1 VNTLTGALV
10 IRNLGSKSYKEIYSK
25 MKGFTANR
33 SSVTPDELW
42 LLEHPPIYTLGQGA
56 KETHVLDPQDIEVV
70 RCNRGGE
77 VTYHGPGQV
86 IGYLMMDLNRKS
98 MGIKHLVAGV
108 ETAIIAVLGEMDV
121 VSYAEKKAHG
131 VYVKDKKIAALGFRV
146 SRGCTYHGFSL
157 NVHMDLEPF
166 SRINPCGYKDL
177 EVTDI
182 FTEGGDTTLDRIHL
196 LLSRELKRVFH
207 YSLPAPESE
216 AI

>member
-1 VNTLTGALV
+1 MNTLTGALV
-10 IRNLGSKSYKEIYSK
+10 IRNLGLKSYKEIYSK

-56 KETHVLDPQDIEVV
+56 KEIPVIQSD
-70 RCNRGGE
+70 RGGE

-108 ETAIIAVLGEMDV
+108 ETAIIAVLDEMDV

-182 FTEGGDTTLDRIHL
+182 FTEGGDTTLERIHL

-207 YSLPAPESE
+207 YSLPAPESV